1 MLFGKKND
9 CSFDMLLVGL
19 GNYGDKY
26 EGTRHNAGFMVA
38 DKFCEKHG
46 ATLKRLKCK
55 ALVCE
60 SRINDKR
67 VLVAF
72 PQTYM
77 NLSGE
82 AVAELCRFYKIPI
95 NKILIVFDDISLDV
109 GNIRIRRNGSHGGH
123 NGMRDIVERMNTED
137 IMRLKVGVGAKPH
150 PDYDLADWVISKF
163 RNDEKEN
170 LEKGLTKAVN
180 AIDEILTGTV
190 ERAMNKYNS

>member
-1 MLFGKKND
+1 MIFGKDKK
-9 CSFDMLLVGL
+9 CSYDMLLVGL

-26 EGTRHNAGFMVA
+26 VGTRHNAGFMVA
-38 DKFCEKHG
+38 DKFCERHG

-55 ALVCE
+55 ALICE
-60 SRINDKR
+60 SKVASRRI
-67 VLVAF
+67 LVAF

-77 NLSGE
+77 NASGE
-82 AVAELCRFYKIPI
+82 AVSAICQFYKIPSD
-95 NKILIVFDDISLDV
+95 KILVVFDDISLDV

-123 NGMRDIVERMNTED
+123 NGMKDISERMNTTD
-137 IMRLKVGVGAKPH
+137 IMRIKIGVGAKPH

-170 LEKGLTKAVN
+170 LEKGLTKAVD

-190 ERAMNKYNS
+190 ERAMNKFNS

>member
-1 MLFGKKND
+1 MLFKKEE
-9 CSFDMLLVGL
+9 SRFDMLLVGL
-19 GNYGDKY
+19 GNFGAKY

-46 ATLKRLKCK
+46 ATLKRLKCQ

-60 SRINDKR
+60 CKVDTKRI
-67 VLVAF
+67 LVAF

-77 NLSGE
+77 NASGM
-82 AVAELCRFYKIPI
+82 AVAELSHFYKIPTD
-95 NKILIVFDDISLDV
+95 KMLIVFDDISLDV
-109 GNIRIRRNGSHGGH
+109 GNIRIRRDGSHGGH
-123 NGMRDIVERMNTED
+123 RGMKDIVEQMNTTD
-137 IMRLKVGVGAKPH
+137 IMRIKVGVGAKPH

-190 ERAMNKYNS
+190 ERAMNKFNS

>member
-1 MLFGKKND
+1 MIFSKSG
-9 CSFDMLLVGL
+9 SGYDMLLIGL
-19 GNYGDKY
+19 GNYGEKY

-38 DKFCEKHG
+38 DAFCEKHG

-60 SRINDKR
+60 CRYEGRKI
-67 VLVAF
+67 LVAF

-77 NLSGE
+77 NASGS
-82 AVAELCRFYKIPI
+82 AVTELARFYKIPAE
-95 NKILIVFDDISLDV
+95 KMLVVFDDISLDV

-123 NGMRDIVERMNTED
+123 RGMRDITEMMNTEE
-137 IMRLKVGVGAKPH
+137 IMRIKVGIGAKPH

-163 RNDEKEN
+163 RADEKEN
-170 LEKGLTKAVN
+170 LKKGIDKAVN

-190 ERAMNKYNS
+190 EKAMNKFNS